1 MLALTIW
8 GALYAAL
15 APRALAQETAA
26 AVPAAPGAPAAP
38 APSEA
43 MNADARAHYDRGL
56 ALYAEKDYPGAIAE
70 LQAGY
75 ALDPRREFLFA
86 EAQARR
92 LSGDC
97 KNAVPLYQ
105 RFLAGGPDDVQ
116 VNATQIALGRCAAQ
130 MASAPPTPAPER
142 PRALQVPAVTVPARP
157 PAPPPPWYQDL
168 AGGALLGAGGVGIA
182 TGVVATL
189 GMYSA
194 RDDANQKSGA
204 LDQFAA
210 HWDTARSRQ
219 RIAIVGFAAGAAL
232 TGAAII
238 RYVRV
243 RARPLAG
250 KLEAW
255 VAPGEQGAVAGV
267 GGRF

>member
-1 MLALTIW
+1 MT
-8 GALYAAL
+8 
-15 APRALAQETAA
+15 
-26 AVPAAPGAPAAP
+26 
-38 APSEA
+38 
-43 MNADARAHYDRGL
+43 ADARAHYDRGL

-105 RFLAGGPDDVQ
+105 SFLASGPDEVQ
-116 VNATQIALGRCAAQ
+116 VNATHIALGRCAAQ
-130 MASAPPTPAPER
+130 MASAPPPAPD
-142 PRALQVPAVTVPARP
+142 PRRASSPPALALPARP
-157 PAPPPPWYQDL
+157 PATPATPPPWFQDL
-168 AGGALLGAGGVGIA
+168 AGGALLGAGVVGIA
-182 TGVVATL
+182 TGTIAMV
-189 GMYSA
+189 GMASA
-194 RDDANQKSGA
+194 RDDARGSLIYQDYA
-204 LDQFAA
+204 R
-210 HWDTARSRQ
+210 HWDTARSRE
-219 RIAIVGFAAGAAL
+219 RIAIIGFAAGAAL

-243 RARPLAG
+243 GTRAPAPV

-255 VAPGEQGAVAGV
+255 VAPGQRGGLAGV